1 MNKWTTLLKFSFNAI
16 LFIICVILTIQVIVL
31 ARQNQLLK
39 IDLAEINHIRYGLL
53 NVSEW
58 SDQIASVMTAK
69 INEFEIT
76 PENRDQ
82 FQKSIEN
89 VLYEL
94 IDDVE
99 DIMEERTS
107 GAFKGVKRWV
117 ASFAL
122 DVEQLRDSV
131 PSFASTV
138 IDELNSPET
147 RQELKSFVLGKL
159 DQFSEDTYNQDK
171 MELFETLLQQY
182 GCEDKSTCQNIL
194 LDLIDEKQDAINYRI
209 MLILFLVLLI
219 FLFNLLAKGMDRLQ
233 APMLI
238 LSSFCLLLGGIT
250 MPMIVLEA
258 RIDLLLFK
266 LLGQD
271 VMFRDQIIFFQSK
284 SITNVVRILM
294 EDGSLQMIL
303 VGVLIFT
310 FSIIFPSLKLLS
322 SYIYSINLFNWKET
336 RVIRFFVI
344 KSGKWSMAD
353 VMVVAFFMAYIGFN
367 GVVSSQLDSIGRH
380 AQSFEIFTTNG
391 TQLLGGFYLFLSFCI
406 SSLILSEILTMR
418 SGNSS

>member
-1 MNKWTTLLKFSFNAI
+1 MKPWTTFLKFSFNAI
-16 LFIICVILTIQVIVL
+16 LFTICIILTIQVIIL
-31 ARQNQLLK
+31 ARQNQMLK

-58 SDQIASVMTAK
+58 SERIAEVTTAK

-76 PENRDQ
+76 PENREQ
-82 FQKSIEN
+82 FQKSLEN
-89 VLYEL
+89 VLYSL

-107 GAFKGVKRWV
+107 GAFKGVKKWV
-117 ASFAL
+117 AGMAI

-131 PSFASTV
+131 PSFANTV

-147 RQELKSFVLGKL
+147 QVELKRFVLGKL
-159 DQFSEDTYNQDK
+159 EQFSKDTYNKDR
-171 MELFETLLQQY
+171 MELFERLLLKY
-182 GCEDKSTCQNIL
+182 DCVDKPACQDIL
-194 LDLIDEKQDAINYRI
+194 YDFIDNKQDAINYRI

-219 FLFNLLAKGMDRLQ
+219 FLFNLLARGMDRFQ

-258 RIDLLLFK
+258 RIDLLLFQ
-266 LLGQD
+266 LLGED

-294 EDGSLQMIL
+294 QDGSLQMIL
-303 VGVLIFT
+303 VGVLIFS
-310 FSIIFPSLKLLS
+310 FSIIFPSLKLIS
-322 SYIYSINLFNWKET
+322 SYIYSTNLFNWRESK
-336 RVIRFFVI
+336 VIKFFVV

-367 GVVSSQLDSIGRH
+367 GVVASQLESIGRN
-380 AQSFEIFTTNG
+380 AQSIEIFTTNG
-391 TQLLGGFYLFLSFCI
+391 TQLMGGFYLFLSFCI
-406 SSLILSEILTMR
+406 SSLILSEILTR
-418 SGNSS
+418 KVKNGS

>member
-1 MNKWTTLLKFSFNAI
+1 MKPWTTILKLSFNAI
-16 LFIICVILTIQVIVL
+16 LFTISVILTIQVIIL
-31 ARQNQLLK
+31 ARQNQMLK

-58 SDQIASVMTAK
+58 SNRIAVVTTAK

-76 PENRDQ
+76 PENREQ
-82 FQKSIEN
+82 FQESLEN
-89 VLYEL
+89 VLYSL

-107 GAFKGVKRWV
+107 GAFKGVKKWV
-117 ASFAL
+117 AGFAI

-131 PSFASTV
+131 PSFANTV

-147 RQELKSFVLGKL
+147 QAELKKFVLGKL
-159 DQFSEDTYNQDK
+159 EQFSMDTYNKDK
-171 MELFETLLQQY
+171 MELFERLLLKY
-182 GCEDKSTCQNIL
+182 ECVDKPACQEVL
-194 LDLIDEKQDAINYRI
+194 FDLIDNKQDAINYRI

-219 FLFNLLAKGMDRLQ
+219 FLFNLLARGMDQ
-233 APMLI
+233 FQSPMLI

-258 RIDLLLFK
+258 RIDLLLFQ
-266 LLGQD
+266 LLGED

-310 FSIIFPSLKLLS
+310 FSIIFPSLKLIS
-322 SYIYSINLFNWKET
+322 SYIYSTNLFNWRESK
-336 RVIRFFVI
+336 VIKFFVV

-367 GVVSSQLDSIGRH
+367 GVVSSQLDSIGRN
-380 AQSFEIFTTNG
+380 AKSVEIFTTNG
-391 TQLLGGFYLFLSFCI
+391 TQLMGGFYLFLSFCI
-406 SSLILSEILTMR
+406 SSLILSEILTR
-418 SGNSS
+418 KAKNTS

>member
-1 MNKWTTLLKFSFNAI
+1 MKPWTAFLKLSFNAI
-16 LFIICVILTIQVIVL
+16 LFTISVILTIQVIIL
-31 ARQNQLLK
+31 ARQNQMLK
-39 IDLAEINHIRYGLL
+39 IDLAEMNHIRYGLL

-58 SDQIASVMTAK
+58 SNRIAVVTTAK

-76 PENRDQ
+76 PENREQ
-82 FQKSIEN
+82 FQESLEN
-89 VLYEL
+89 VLYSL

-107 GAFKGVKRWV
+107 GAFKGVKKWV
-117 ASFAL
+117 AGFAI

-131 PSFASTV
+131 PSFANTV

-147 RQELKSFVLGKL
+147 QAELKKFVLGRL
-159 DQFSEDTYNQDK
+159 EQFSKDTYNKDK
-171 MELFETLLQQY
+171 MELFESLLLKY
-182 GCEDKSTCQNIL
+182 DCVDKPACQDVL
-194 LDLIDEKQDAINYRI
+194 FDLIDNKQDAINYRI

-219 FLFNLLAKGMDRLQ
+219 FLFNLLARGMDQ
-233 APMLI
+233 FQSPMLI

-258 RIDLLLFK
+258 RIDLLLFQ
-266 LLGQD
+266 LLGED

-310 FSIIFPSLKLLS
+310 FSIIFPSLKLIS
-322 SYIYSINLFNWKET
+322 SYIYSTNLFNWRESK
-336 RVIRFFVI
+336 VIKFFVV

-367 GVVSSQLDSIGRH
+367 GVVSSQLDSIGRNTK
-380 AQSFEIFTTNG
+380 SVEIFTTNG
-391 TQLLGGFYLFLSFCI
+391 TQLMGGFYLFLSFCI
-406 SSLILSEILTMR
+406 SSLILSEILTRKAKNM
-418 SGNSS
+418 S

>member
-1 MNKWTTLLKFSFNAI
+1 M
-16 LFIICVILTIQVIVL
+16 
-31 ARQNQLLK
+31 LK

-58 SDQIASVMTAK
+58 SDRIASVKTAK

-76 PENRDQ
+76 PENREQ
-82 FQKSIEN
+82 FQKSLEI
-89 VLYEL
+89 VLYSL

-99 DIMEERTS
+99 DIMEEKTS
-107 GAFKGVKRWV
+107 GAFKGVKKWV
-117 ASFAL
+117 AGMAI
-122 DVEQLRDSV
+122 DVDQLRDSV
-131 PSFASTV
+131 PSFANTV

-147 RQELKSFVLGKL
+147 QAEMKKFVLGKPE
-159 DQFSEDTYNQDK
+159 QFSKDTYNKDR
-171 MELFETLLQQY
+171 MELFERLLLKY
-182 GCEDKSTCQNIL
+182 DCVDKPNCQDVL
-194 LDLIDEKQDAINYRI
+194 YDLIDNKQDAINYRI

-219 FLFNLLAKGMDRLQ
+219 FLFNLLARGMDRFQ

-258 RIDLLLFK
+258 RIDLLLFQ
-266 LLGQD
+266 LLGED

-294 EDGSLQMIL
+294 QDGSLQMIL
-303 VGVLIFT
+303 VGVLIFS
-310 FSIIFPSLKLLS
+310 FSIIFPSLKLIS
-322 SYIYSINLFNWKET
+322 SYIYSTNLFNWRDSK
-336 RVIRFFVI
+336 VIKFFVV

-367 GVVSSQLDSIGRH
+367 GVVSSQLESIGRN
-380 AQSFEIFTTNG
+380 AQSIEIFTTNG
-391 TQLLGGFYLFLSFCI
+391 TQLMGGFYLFLSFCI
-406 SSLILSEILTMR
+406 SSLILSEILTR
-418 SGNSS
+418 KQRIHPEIVAE

>member
-1 MNKWTTLLKFSFNAI
+1 MKPLSTFFKLSINVI
-16 LFIICVILTIQVIVL
+16 LFTFSVILTIQVIIL
-31 ARQNQLLK
+31 ARQNQMLK

-58 SDQIASVMTAK
+58 SDRIAEVTTAK
-69 INEFEIT
+69 INEFEIS
-76 PENRDQ
+76 PENREQ
-82 FQKSIEN
+82 FQKSLEN
-89 VLYEL
+89 VLYSL

-117 ASFAL
+117 AGMAI

-131 PSFASTV
+131 PSFATTV

-147 RQELKSFVLGKL
+147 QAELKKFVLGKL
-159 DQFSEDTYNQDK
+159 EQFNNDTYNKDK
-171 MELFETLLQQY
+171 MELFEILLLRY
-182 GCEDKSTCQNIL
+182 ECEDKPSCQDIL
-194 LDLIDEKQDAINYRI
+194 YDLIDEKQDAINYRI

-219 FLFNLLAKGMDRLQ
+219 FLFNLLARGMDRFQ

-258 RIDLLLFK
+258 RIDLLLFQ
-266 LLGQD
+266 LLGED

-303 VGVLIFT
+303 VGVLIFS
-310 FSIIFPSLKLLS
+310 FSIIFPSLKLIS
-322 SYIYSINLFNWKET
+322 SYIYSTNLFNWRESTLIK
-336 RVIRFFVI
+336 FFVV

-367 GVVSSQLDSIGRH
+367 GVVSSQLESIGRN
-380 AQSFEIFTTNG
+380 AQSVEIFTTNG
-391 TQLLGGFYLFLSFCI
+391 TQLMGGFYLFLSFCI
-406 SSLILSEILTMR
+406 SSLILSEILTR
-418 SGNSS
+418 KAKNES